1 MEKQIRTIRMDT
13 LKKVCADPIGIT
25 GVVIGHEN
33 CPHFYRQ
40 SNVDEMIQLAL
51 QAGLQVRVNLP
62 VLFEEYLEE
71 FKAEAVRLLTQY
83 PGVKLI
89 INDWGLLY
97 YLHSA
102 CPDVKFVAGKGI
114 SFTYG
119 DNPWNEHI
127 LKAEKEKYQEM
138 LKAHNMENPDT
149 ISQLKLLGVDEIELS
164 DLELSDHAYQHLK
177 SEGFTVTVNKGM
189 SVVTMSRACHCLRF
203 LNKCGE
209 MGNCIQYCTK
219 EIILSIQQY
228 YDMINTE
235 LKPLSVETKAMQPD
249 MIVNGNIT
257 MVRNDRVASDTS
269 HIDVMIYD
277 ERLFDLA
284 ELPR

>member
-1 MEKQIRTIRMDT
+1 
-13 LKKVCADPIGIT
+13 
-25 GVVIGHEN
+25 
-33 CPHFYRQ
+33 
-40 SNVDEMIQLAL
+40 
-51 QAGLQVRVNLP
+51 
-62 VLFEEYLEE
+62 
-71 FKAEAVRLLTQY
+71 
-83 PGVKLI
+83 
-89 INDWGLLY
+89 
-97 YLHSA
+97 
-102 CPDVKFVAGKGI
+102 
-114 SFTYG
+114 
-119 DNPWNEHI
+119 
-127 LKAEKEKYQEM
+127 
-138 LKAHNMENPDT
+138 
-149 ISQLKLLGVDEIELS
+149 
-164 DLELSDHAYQHLK
+164 
-177 SEGFTVTVNKGM
+177 M

-203 LNKCGE
+203 LNKCEE

-284 ELPR
+284 ELLQ